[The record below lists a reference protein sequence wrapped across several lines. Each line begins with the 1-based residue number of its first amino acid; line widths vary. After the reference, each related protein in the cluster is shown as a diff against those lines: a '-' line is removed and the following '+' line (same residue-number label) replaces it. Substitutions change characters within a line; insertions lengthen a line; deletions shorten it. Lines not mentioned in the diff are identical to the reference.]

1 LKTHLAPRDLL
12 LTLGVVTLWGFS
24 FVPIK
29 VGLREVP
36 PFALAALRF
45 LFAAVPLVFF
55 IKRPRMPWRYIA
67 GYGFAIGVCQF
78 GLLFLGMKLGMPA
91 GLSSMVIQVQVFF
104 TVGLGIAFLGD
115 RLERHNLIGAAI
127 STAGIVILAV
137 YKVTA
142 GASAT
147 FIGFLLVIVAAFAW
161 AAGNVIAKRAAGAH
175 DDAMLALVVWS
186 SLVPPLPLAAL
197 SYLFEGG
204 DAAAHAVASASALTW
219 GCVLFLA
226 WGATLVGF
234 ASWAGLM
241 HRYPTGLISP
251 FALLIPVSGLATGAL
266 FLGESLAPMQ
276 GVGALLV
283 FAGLVENVYGPRLR
297 AWARDT

>member
-12 LTLGVVTLWGFS
+12 LTLGIVTLWGFS

-45 LFAAVPLVFF
+45 LFAALPLVFF

-91 GLSSMVIQVQVFF
+91 GLSSIVIQMQVFF
-104 TVGLGIAFLGD
+104 TIGLAIAFLGD

-137 YKVTA
+137 YKVA
-142 GASAT
+142 SGASTT
-147 FIGFLLVIVAAFAW
+147 FIGFLLVIVAALAW
-161 AAGNVIAKRAAGAH
+161 AAGNVIGKRAAGAH

-186 SLVPPLPLAAL
+186 SLIPPLPLAAL

-204 DAAAHAVASASALTW
+204 DAAVRAVASASALTW

-251 FALLIPVSGLATGAL
+251 FALLIPVSGLASGAL

-276 GVGALLV
+276 AVGALLV

-297 AWARDT
+297 AWVRDT